1 MRGAHRTSAPAFQP
15 QVIALEGPSRRLA
28 VLALLA
34 ICARHR
40 AKIAASP
47 QHSDL
52 VSGSRQWLP
61 ESAETPA
68 RQHAACGCRLGGRQP
83 TRQLTSAAH
92 QSEVGGSRLGRG
104 DLGNVADA
112 PPAARV
118 IEIGFDRARA
128 GWQATSIDGPLFVSG
143 RSPQGEASVM
153 TIQPYQSTVKRYS
166 QA

>member
-40 AKIAASP
+40 AKIAAPP

-52 VSGSRQWLP
+52 VSGSGQWLP
-61 ESAETPA
+61 ESAETLA
-68 RQHAACGCRLGGRQP
+68 RQHAACGCRLGGW
-83 TRQLTSAAH
+83 QLTSAAH

-128 GWQATSIDGPLFVSG
+128 RWQAASIDGPRFVSG

-153 TIQPYQSTVKRYS
+153 TIQPYQSTVKRYF